1 KLFLPSL
8 QKSQGFVNRLRKFFS
23 FFWVFF
29 KKHGFLW
36 GKTARIGLCCAFFPF
51 FRNRIVVGSWFLSY
65 DDTSKSWKKKREEQR
80 K

>member
-1 KLFLPSL
+1 FFHFFGCFLKNIGFYGEKQQELVCAVLFSPS
-8 QKSQGFVNRLRKFFS
+8 
-23 FFWVFF
+23 
-29 KKHGFLW
+29 
-36 GKTARIGLCCAFFPF
+36 